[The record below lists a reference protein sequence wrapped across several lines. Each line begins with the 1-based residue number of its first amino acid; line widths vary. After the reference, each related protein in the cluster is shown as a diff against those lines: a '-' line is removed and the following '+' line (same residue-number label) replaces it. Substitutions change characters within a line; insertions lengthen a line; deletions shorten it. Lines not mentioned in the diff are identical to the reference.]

1 MRGMV
6 MNSAKWLK
14 MKAPGLVVLIL
25 LLAGLISCTDDFTSM
40 NTPDDE
46 LTTDNIDFNQV
57 GNALAQAQYSG
68 MMTWYQVSHNLYAAA
83 WSQYTTILHPN
94 FPSANLVDVGNWSDE
109 TFTGF
114 YTNTSRGAAA
124 NQLKFV
130 EDYTMENDMAL
141 ANAVAK
147 VWRVQLYHRITDYW
161 GPIIYSEF
169 GNGETSVA
177 YDDQE
182 DIYHDFF
189 ANRKSTRLNSSHV
202 AISYAV
208 FCLKK

>member
-83 WSQYTTILHPN
+83 WSQYTTLLHPI
-94 FPSANLVDVGNWSDE
+94 FPYVNMVYVGAWMVATLIRILSNMYE
-109 TFTGF
+109 
-114 YTNTSRGAAA
+114 GAADY
-124 NQLKFV
+124 QL
-130 EDYTMENDMAL
+130 
-141 ANAVAK
+141 
-147 VWRVQLYHRITDYW
+147 H
-161 GPIIYSEF
+161 
-169 GNGETSVA
+169 
-177 YDDQE
+177 
-182 DIYHDFF
+182 
-189 ANRKSTRLNSSHV
+189 HV
-202 AISYAV
+202 TAT
-208 FCLKK
+208 